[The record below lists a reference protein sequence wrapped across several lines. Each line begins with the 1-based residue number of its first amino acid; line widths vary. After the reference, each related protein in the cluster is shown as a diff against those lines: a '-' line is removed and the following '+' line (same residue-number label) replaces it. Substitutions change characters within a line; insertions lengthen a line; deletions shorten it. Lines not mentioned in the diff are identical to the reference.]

1 MSNNDEARRRAE
13 EAKRKL
19 AASQNPQNQQAGN
32 LPPPNTPRPGSL
44 PVDQTAERQAAERQL
59 QQQEEGERQEAEAQA
74 IAVLNAQNDAA
85 DLGDDDETAKPKK
98 KGKQP
103 GTIEVLLKRKY
114 APINTTNDAGET
126 VPQGEIKDTL
136 PAGSTVSLPEK
147 EAFRAMKLGI
157 AEPTAATFEED

>member
-1 MSNNDEARRRAE
+1 MSNQDEAKRRAE

-19 AASQNPQNQQAGN
+19 AEQQAST
-32 LPPPNTPRPGSL
+32 LPPNTPRPGSL

-74 IAVLNAQNDAA
+74 IAVQNAQQDAA
-85 DLGDDDETAKPKK
+85 DLGNDGDEAKPKK

-114 APINTTNDAGET
+114 APMNTINDAGET

-136 PAGSTVSLPEK
+136 PAGSTVNLPEK